1 MGVTGKV
8 DTTTFQTGQYCSLP
22 IITIF
27 IDGNPYQALLDC
39 GASLSLCTQSAVKRM
54 SSNAIEHIH
63 TNPNIK
69 ISSVS
74 GENIKI
80 TKSLK
85 INFSVGSKQLKHP
98 ILITDTNLGND
109 YDIILGF
116 DFLKRFQCQINFA
129 TQSVLIGKE
138 STPINRFDYGKINVI
153 YVDNFGKLT
162 HKLKLFPGQSSVV
175 EVKLN
180 NHVMP
185 GSEVLVEPLLSQH
198 NIEIHNSVTT
208 VNKNGTISFVIN
220 NLSQNNMHLNKNSKI
235 VRVDADIDLKEDK
248 RQARRQELTAEHFD
262 LKGVPMQAKQKL
274 LDLIF
279 EYADIFSVSLQT
291 IGECTIEAPPIE
303 ITDYMPIQNRPFPIP
318 VALRDNVRSQIEEL
332 QSAGILEKSNSQYA
346 FPLILVRK
354 KTQGEYRDIIDT
366 INTVSTDIPD
376 IDVFKSEQRKDP
388 NLRKII
394 DYLENKTDKSNIST
408 DSYFMDKGML
418 KKTSYRQKRSARE
431 DYLEQIVVPTSLIPH
446 VLEGSETVHYAF
458 FKIYR
463 SIQEKYYWKNMYK
476 DIKNFS
482 ASCKKCIEKK
492 GFKLT
497 KSQLQNFETPS
508 QPMELLSL
516 DISSVKV
523 GVELK
528 SRSRSQMLE

>member
-354 KTQGEYRDIIDT
+354 KTQGEYRLVIDYRKLNLITISSTYKLPLISDILNSLRGANFFNTLDMNSSFHQIKLREQDRHLTAFSSPYGTFQYRHLSFGMKNSPQIFQQIADTMLNGLQPENISAYIDDIIVPSD
-366 INTVSTDIPD
+366 S
-376 IDVFKSEQRKDP
+376 IDDS
-388 NLRKII
+388 LRKLRLVFERFRR
-394 DYLENKTDKSNIST
+394 YEVTLN
-408 DSYFMDKGML
+408 
-418 KKTSYRQKRSARE
+418 
-431 DYLEQIVVPTSLIPH
+431 P
-446 VLEGSETVHYAF
+446 
-458 FKIYR
+458 
-463 SIQEKYYWKNMYK
+463 
-476 DIKNFS
+476 
-482 ASCKKCIEKK
+482 KKCH
-492 GFKLT
+492 FLQ
-497 KSQLQNFETPS
+497 SQIQYLGHIVDKD
-508 QPMELLSL
+508 SL
-516 DISSVKV
+516 
-523 GVELK
+523 
-528 SRSRSQMLE
+528 RPRAHCR